1 MARPRGEYGL
11 NVLSLTCTKV
21 ILPNPLSRSKHTH
34 LICSYKN
41 KSKRRK
47 GGGRKIN
54 ATTPSLSDTS
64 LPYHPHSIDKEQE
77 ERESRMLIA
86 RVIEATHAISPAKIT
101 GVQPEPFMYWHA
113 KKPEAAA
120 LKLLLRYPD
129 LITYA
134 DKHCN
139 GTYAMATKW
148 AKTIGRKATNE
159 RSTQINTVKATWLS
173 VSSPFHLAT
182 NVLCGELP
190 TNITDD
196 QPMQLS
202 DELIASGLETIQ
214 ELRDLLKSS
223 QMYNNDVV
231 YSRFCE
237 GLESGNLK
245 QSEKL
250 NPTSISKLITIGHE
264 AHFRLELWFALSR
277 QKYAHH
283 PNKAYNFMRKAEW
296 HVFLEL
302 VYLDR
307 KMNEPK
313 AHLDRMQHMQ
323 DYNETLDD
331 SGCESESF
339 NPKYLS

>member
-1 MARPRGEYGL
+1 
-11 NVLSLTCTKV
+11 
-21 ILPNPLSRSKHTH
+21 
-34 LICSYKN
+34 
-41 KSKRRK
+41 
-47 GGGRKIN
+47 
-54 ATTPSLSDTS
+54 
-64 LPYHPHSIDKEQE
+64 
-77 ERESRMLIA
+77 MLIA

-134 DKHCN
+134 EKHCN

-159 RSTQINTVKATWLS
+159 RSTQINSVKATWLS

-237 GLESGNLK
+237 GLESGNFK
-245 QSEKL
+245 QSEKV
-250 NPTSISKLITIGHE
+250 NPASISKLITIGHE

>member
-11 NVLSLTCTKV
+11 NVLLLTCTKV
-21 ILPNPLSRSKHTH
+21 ILPNPLSRSILTH

-54 ATTPSLSDTS
+54 ATTPSLTDTS
-64 LPYHPHSIDKEQE
+64 MEYHPHSIDKEKE

-134 DKHCN
+134 EKHCN

-159 RSTQINTVKATWLS
+159 RSTQINSVKATWLS

-223 QMYNNDVV
+223 T
-231 YSRFCE
+231 
-237 GLESGNLK
+237 
-245 QSEKL
+245 
-250 NPTSISKLITIGHE
+250 TSCTAGSVKG
-264 AHFRLELWFALSR
+264 
-277 QKYAHH
+277 
-283 PNKAYNFMRKAEW
+283 
-296 HVFLEL
+296 
-302 VYLDR
+302 
-307 KMNEPK
+307 
-313 AHLDRMQHMQ
+313 
-323 DYNETLDD
+323 
-331 SGCESESF
+331 
-339 NPKYLS
+339 